1 MKSPQKI
8 IVHGSAVAMQC
19 EDFAPAAVLL
29 RGVSGSGKSDL
40 SFRLIEAGGR
50 LICDDQV
57 KLEIRH
63 EKIITADSVESI
75 RGLMEVRGIGLLK
88 FPVSKPTQLRL
99 VVDLVSR
106 EEVPRMPEWET
117 EDILGIPV
125 VRLKLY
131 AFDISASLK
140 IAKAIELVHKP
151 DILI

>member
-1 MKSPQKI
+1 MK
-8 IVHGSAVAMQC
+8 C
-19 EDFAPAAVLL
+19 EDFAPSAVLL
-29 RGVSGSGKSDL
+29 RGISGSGKSDL

-88 FPVSKPTQLRL
+88 FPAAPPTQLRL
-99 VVDLVSR
+99 VVDLVLQ

-125 VRLKLY
+125 VLLKLC
-131 AFDISASLK
+131 AFDASTPLK

-151 DILI
+151 DLLI